1 MADRLT
7 DTLVCAGHLGAFA
20 SRRRSTKLLMSEMMP
35 ISSASGMN
43 TAGEIGPISWWSQRH
58 SASQLAMRIV
68 SIATIGW

>member
-7 DTLVCAGHLGAFA
+7 ETLVCAGHLAH
-20 SRRRSTKLLMSEMMP
+20 SRVAADSTKLLISEMIP

-43 TAGEIGPISWWSQRH
+43 TAGEIGPSSGWSQRH

-68 SIATIGW
+68 SIDTIG